1 MIGHSFEYGLVLGP
15 AEALFVLFAIAGF
28 VFVVWML
35 IDAIGRQVEEFRTP
49 SAKTGWIVAMV
60 VGALFGFGFL
70 GLAVAIAYF
79 VVVKMP
85 GRQHAAPGTPA
96 GPAVPAPA
104 PGQPPPTPGP
114 PPPANCRN
122 CGAKLVAGA
131 RFCHSCGTPTVYAE
145 P

>member
-1 MIGHSFEYGLVLGP
+1 MIGRFFEYRFVLGP
-15 AEALFVLFAIAGF
+15 TGAFFVLLAIAGF

-35 IDAIGRQVEEFRTP
+35 IDASSRPVEDFRTP
-49 SAKTGWIVAMV
+49 STKTGWIVAMV

-85 GRQHAAPGTPA
+85 GRPHAVTGTPA
-96 GPAVPAPA
+96 GPAVPASA

-114 PPPANCRN
+114 PPPVNCRN

-131 RFCHSCGTPTVYAE
+131 RFCHSCGTPTVSTA